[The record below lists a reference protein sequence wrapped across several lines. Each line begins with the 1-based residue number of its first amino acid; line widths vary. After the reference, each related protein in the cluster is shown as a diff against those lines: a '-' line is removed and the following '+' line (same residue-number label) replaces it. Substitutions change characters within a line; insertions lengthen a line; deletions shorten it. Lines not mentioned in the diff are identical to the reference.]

1 MLLSISTTHRP
12 ATDLGFL
19 LLKNPDNL
27 NSFEL
32 SFGKAHV
39 FFPEAN
45 EEKCTACLLLDVDSV
60 TLVRG
65 KGHQDGIEQ
74 YVNDRPYVAS
84 SFMSVAIAQVYGTAL
99 SGRTKHRP
107 ELVDMPIPLTVTL
120 SALPCRGGEQ
130 LLKNLFEPLGYE
142 IKAERLPLDAKF
154 PDWGDSRYYSLE
166 LKNTVPLKDLLKHL
180 YVLIPVMDDDKHYF
194 VGQEEVDKLLRHG
207 GTWLAAHPA
216 KEMISKRYLNHKFSL
231 AQLALN
237 QLAEQGEDCSEEQ
250 VEQNTQEEEV
260 ERPLSLNEQRIQTV
274 LSCLLE
280 NSARSVIDMGCGE
293 GRYLKA
299 LLEQKEF
306 DKVAGVDVS
315 PRVLERAADRLRL
328 ERMPERK
335 RERLSLFQGS
345 LVYKDERL
353 SDFDAAICIEVI
365 EHMDLSRLPSFEK
378 MLFQYSRP
386 KLAIVTTPNSEY
398 NAKFET
404 LPAGKMRHADH
415 RFEWTRAEFEEWA
428 NRVANTFGYSVE
440 YRPIGPVDELL
451 GAPTQMALFKIL
463 TDDELLA
470 SSTQVKRGKNEN

>member
-19 LLKNPDNL
+19 LLKNPNNL

-39 FFPEAN
+39 FFPEASD
-45 EEKCTACLLLDVDSV
+45 EICTACLLLDVDSV

-65 KGHQDGIEQ
+65 KGQQDGIEQ

-84 SFMSVAIAQVYGTAL
+84 SFMSVAIAQVFGTAL
-99 SGRTKHRP
+99 GGRTKHKP
-107 ELVDMPIPLTVTL
+107 ELVDVPIPLKASI
-120 SALPCRGGEQ
+120 SALPCRGGEA
-130 LLKNLFEPLGYE
+130 LLKSLFEPLGYE
-142 IKAERLPLDAKF
+142 ISAQRLPLDEKF
-154 PDWGDSRYYSLE
+154 PEWGESRYYALE
-166 LKNTVPLKDLLKHL
+166 LTQTLPLKDLLKHL
-180 YVLIPVMDDDKHYF
+180 YVLIPVLDDEKHYF

-207 GTWLAAHPA
+207 GSWLATHPA
-216 KEMISKRYLNHKFSL
+216 KELISKRYLNHKYSL

-250 VEQNTQEEEV
+250 VEQNNQEEEV
-260 ERPLSLNEQRIQTV
+260 EKPLSLNEQRIQSI
-274 LSCLLE
+274 LNCLLE
-280 NSARSVIDMGCGE
+280 NSVRSVIDMGCGE

-328 ERMPERK
+328 DRMPERK
-335 RERLSLFQGS
+335 RERLNLFQGS
-345 LVYKDERL
+345 LVYKDDRL
-353 SDFDAAICIEVI
+353 SDYDAAICVEVI
-365 EHMDLSRLPSFEK
+365 EHMDLPRLPSFEK

-386 KLAIVTTPNSEY
+386 KIAIVTTPNVEY

-415 RFEWTRAEFEEWA
+415 RFEWTRAEFESWA
-428 NRVANTFGYSVE
+428 SRVASTFGYSVSFNT
-440 YRPIGPVDELL
+440 IGPVDELL
-451 GAPTQMALFKIL
+451 GAPTQMAVFKIL
-463 TDDELLA
+463 SEEELLEA
-470 SSTQVKRGKNEN
+470 VSERRAK

>member
-39 FFPEAN
+39 FFPEAS

-107 ELVDMPIPLTVTL
+107 ELVDTPIPLTVTL
-120 SALPCRGGEQ
+120 SALPCRGGEP

-154 PDWGDSRYYSLE
+154 PDWGESRYYSLE
-166 LKNTVPLKDLLKHL
+166 LKHTVALRDLLKHL

-451 GAPTQMALFKIL
+451 GSPTQMALFKIL